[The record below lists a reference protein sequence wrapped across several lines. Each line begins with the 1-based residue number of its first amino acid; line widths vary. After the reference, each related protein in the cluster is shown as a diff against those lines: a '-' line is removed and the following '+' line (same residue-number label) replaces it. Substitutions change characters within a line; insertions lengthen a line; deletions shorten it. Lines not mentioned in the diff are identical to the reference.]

1 MFLQH
6 FITRIRLRFI
16 FNIKLN
22 FLNLKLKIN
31 FTYFI
36 NKFYF
41 IKIKKKLDII
51 YLFIYII
58 FYIIINKINNLVLY
72 PKNLIKNN
80 KIYLNL
86 YINN

>member
-31 FTYFI
+31 FTYFT

-58 FYIIINKINNLVLY
+58 FYIIINKINNLVLSY
-72 PKNLIKNN
+72 
-80 KIYLNL
+80 
-86 YINN
+86 